1 VLLPGDN
8 VVWRDEIDRRPS
20 DYRVPMGNPHES
32 VNAGCGL
39 CGIPVPDSAVTWMVE
54 RTPRG
59 TVRTCPACARAN
71 LRAIES
77 KLEQEYW

>member
-1 VLLPGDN
+1 MSATILG
-8 VVWRDEIDRRPS
+8 
-20 DYRVPMGNPHES
+20 PMGIPYDPGS
-32 VNAGCGL
+32 PVVTALCRSCGT
-39 CGIPVPDSAVTWMVE
+39 PVPESPVTWMVE

-59 TVRTCPACARAN
+59 TVWTCPACARAN